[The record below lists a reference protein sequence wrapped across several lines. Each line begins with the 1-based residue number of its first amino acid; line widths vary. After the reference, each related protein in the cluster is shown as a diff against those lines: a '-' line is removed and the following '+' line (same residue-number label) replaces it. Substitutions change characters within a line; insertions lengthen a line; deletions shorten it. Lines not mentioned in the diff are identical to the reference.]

1 MSHRTCNFICGAILQ
16 MILAGGCVNPGL
28 AARNPLLDPVYPVL
42 PPPVVTTGAI
52 YQVDQYSVLTSD
64 QRARQLGDVLTVRLE
79 ERTQASKS
87 ASTDAARSSSTSLN
101 LPETQP
107 FASVPEAL
115 FAGGAQSSFK
125 GNGKAAQENRL
136 SGDISVTV
144 ARVLPNGMLMVQGRK
159 SVRLNRGEELVEFSG
174 IIRGLDIESDNTISS
189 RRVADARIVYA
200 GRGEIADQSR
210 QGWFQRFF
218 TKISPF

>member
-1 MSHRTCNFICGAILQ
+1 MYGAV
-16 MILAGGCVNPGL
+16 ATSGCVSVSL
-28 AARNPLLDPVYPVL
+28 APPAHLLDPVYPVL
-42 PPPVVTTGAI
+42 PPPPVTTGAI
-52 YQVDQYSVLTSD
+52 YQADAYSVLTSD
-64 QRARQLGDVLTVRLE
+64 QRARQLGDVLTIKLE

-87 ASTDAARSSSTSLN
+87 ASANSARTSNTSVN
-101 LPETQP
+101 LPDAKP
-107 FASVPEAL
+107 FGAIPEAL

-174 IIRGLDIESDNTISS
+174 IVRALDIEADNTVSS

-218 TKISPF
+218 TKLSPF